1 MLTKEQM
8 KEFEIELLQQKEQVI
23 KNIEEAKEHILIAQ
37 KQEPKDEGDL
47 AILVSNADIDNR
59 IMEQLYNELKEID
72 IALEKIKRGVYGICE
87 MCEEPIGIERL
98 KVKPFAKYCISC
110 REVNEKEEFLAKKSK

>member
-8 KEFEIELLQQKEQVI
+8 LDFKRDLLKQKEQVI

-47 AILVSNADIDNR
+47 ATLVCNADIDNR
-59 IMEQLYNELKEID
+59 IMEQLYYELKEID
-72 IALEKIKRGVYGICE
+72 IALDKIEKGVYGVCE
-87 MCEEPIGIERL
+87 MCEEPIGIDRL
-98 KVKPFAKYCISC
+98 RVKPFAKFCISC
-110 REVNEKEEFLAKKSK
+110 REVNEKEQFLAQTK

>member
-8 KEFEIELLQQKEQVI
+8 MDFKAELLEQKTQVI

-47 AILVSNADIDNR
+47 ATLVADADIDNR
-59 IMEQLYNELKEID
+59 IMEQLFNELKEID
-72 IALEKIKRGVYGICE
+72 IAIEKIDKGIYGVCE

-98 KVKPFAKYCISC
+98 RVKPFAKYCISC
-110 REVNEKEEFLAKKSK
+110 REVNEKERFLASKR